1 MDRRSF
7 LLGFAAFTAGLSL
20 PHWLGSEAAAQGQT
34 FSRIVVDTKPLEAR
48 GGAGAAAVIRPRL
61 QAALQRE
68 FAGRIGRGGPALVAR
83 VHSVQISSYTGPT
96 RGGVPSDYLEGEV
109 VAGRELFPML
119 VTQSSDIGGAWYL
132 PDNEIRRLQ
141 AIAESFAS
149 WIRRRV

>member
-1 MDRRSF
+1 MNRRLF
-7 LLGFAAFTAGLSL
+7 LSGLAAFAAGLSL
-20 PHWLGSEAAAQGQT
+20 QHWFGGEAIAQGAT

-48 GGAGAAAVIRPRL
+48 GGHGAAAVIRPRL

-68 FAGRIGRGGPALVAR
+68 FAGRLGRGGPTLIAR
-83 VHSVQISSYTGPT
+83 VHSVQMSSYTGAT

-109 VAGRELFPML
+109 IAGREAFPML

-132 PDNEIRRLQ
+132 PDNEIRRLN
-141 AIAESFAS
+141 AIAESFAN